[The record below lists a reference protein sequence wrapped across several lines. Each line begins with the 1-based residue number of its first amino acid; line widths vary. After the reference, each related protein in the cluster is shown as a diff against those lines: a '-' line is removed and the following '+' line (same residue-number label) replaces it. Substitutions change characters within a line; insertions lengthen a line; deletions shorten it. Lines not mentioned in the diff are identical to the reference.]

1 MVTRLHRLKNEVS
14 RKRGLEKAT
23 LTNIFNTCKMF
34 ASDSKIQNLK
44 STEDATYKRIA
55 EDLANELQIN
65 QVKKSIEVNQLKR
78 NLEKKL
84 LIFKKGK

>member
-1 MVTRLHRLKNEVS
+1 
-14 RKRGLEKAT
+14 
-23 LTNIFNTCKMF
+23 MF
-34 ASDSKIQNLK
+34 VSDSKIQNLK
-44 STEDATYKRIA
+44 SIEDATYKRIA

-78 NLEKKL
+78 KLEKKL